1 MTSRVQESPFR
12 ETEWDQRL
20 GKYIDTPRGSLGG
33 WAWLLSP
40 LARNSLA
47 MVSSYRAHSPLDD
60 RPDVNFLEIFRST
73 SRNEGRSSSR
83 AGSRSGS
90 ALELEEG
97 GGGGGGGVDDG
108 GHMRHSRREYR
119 SPDSNTHVVTEKYE
133 YDTGDSS
140 KTSNYQKKVIKS
152 TYSTFNSMSAGSLE
166 DPPHLSKGP
175 ESPPQPSP
183 KINTKVISASQKVAN
198 RLVDALAT
206 IGGEEGYVPTV
217 DSSDTD
223 TLATDTMK
231 TSKTVGSDYST
242 LGRLRKDIN
251 ELDSLIVSLDE
262 SQQQQ
267 NAELRAPVEVLNSAP
282 AEPVEIIS
290 EHDVPIMLEA
300 SEFPPDDDREEI
312 PSQVV
317 THDPSVVLTLAAAE
331 AHSHTVKSS
340 TQIST
345 CSHTGTSVQERQM
358 VNRSTAPSTTMA
370 NGSLRSTDSS
380 KYDGDDE
387 MIDDSKSG
395 EVRRIVWR
403 NRFEKTYETQ
413 DSSKPPVVSIEEEAR
428 RRQLLQK
435 HQQIT
440 STNTS
445 TSTLSSPPQ
454 RGPVSPRLP
463 QLQCAVYWPGMGVP
477 PNMSPGGQSWK
488 EPIPLPTP
496 PQLSPREPGVAYIYT
511 YGNTGG
517 TGVQPLPPLNYV
529 SVPGPSSVP
538 PSEGAPSPTP
548 SQLQGQPIIYHYS
561 YHYTIQPGQP
571 LPDGAPPPPQGMVMP
586 GSPPAL
592 QVAPSS
598 QPQPPQP
605 AQPVTTHLTQTSQPA
620 HPSHPVQPSQPDQHS
635 TVVNYSL
642 HKNSTRTSTSTINS
656 RNTTNVIYPGGYPG
670 GDGPGGPGSPHGPG
684 GPHGPDGPHG
694 PGGPHGPSGPL
705 GPGSPHGP
713 GGPHGPSGPHSPVEP
728 YGSISPKDKDGPESP
743 NYPSKPQG
751 PDYGPGSP
759 NGPTDP
765 GQGHPGSISITIN
778 KTTTRTTHT
787 GYPGEPGRPYS
798 PNDGPPVTSTPYPS
812 RGRSVSPERPPV
824 TNAPQHITYVTN
836 IRSSHSDSL
845 ERVRRP
851 RNDTLPFPDTSPIKG
866 SNDGKIPRRVDD
878 LMTSFSDSEH
888 YIRRSVNEMTL
899 RKHSPIPR
907 KDEDGPG
914 NGPTPRGPR
923 RDPADE
929 EPLLPQNNQIAVR
942 AEADAKAAAEATQ
955 KRELTKNKA
964 GPPVYYPPGHELFH
978 ETMHTMTL
986 KESGR
991 RGKAKWRMERASGY
1005 KESSSSSETK
1015 GGMTMVPV
1023 CLPLCCG
1030 AACVLM

>member
-20 GKYIDTPRGSLGG
+20 DRMLDDLKTTVGG
-33 WAWLLSP
+33 EAELISP
-40 LARNSLA
+40 DVRSDSTL
-47 MVSSYRAHSPLDD
+47 VSSFRAHTPLDD

-83 AGSRSGS
+83 GGSRSGS
-90 ALELEEG
+90 AL
-97 GGGGGGGVDDG
+97 GGGGVGVEDG
-108 GHMRHSRREYR
+108 GHMKHSRREYR

-140 KTSNYQKKVIKS
+140 KTNHYQKKVIKS

-166 DPPHLSKGP
+166 DPPHLTKGP
-175 ESPPQPSP
+175 ESPPQHSQP
-183 KINTKVISASQKVAN
+183 INTKVISASQKVAN

-206 IGGEEGYVPTV
+206 IG
-217 DSSDTD
+217 
-223 TLATDTMK
+223 
-231 TSKTVGSDYST
+231 
-242 LGRLRKDIN
+242 
-251 ELDSLIVSLDE
+251 
-262 SQQQQ
+262 
-267 NAELRAPVEVLNSAP
+267 
-282 AEPVEIIS
+282 
-290 EHDVPIMLEA
+290 
-300 SEFPPDDDREEI
+300 
-312 PSQVV
+312 
-317 THDPSVVLTLAAAE
+317 
-331 AHSHTVKSS
+331 
-340 TQIST
+340 
-345 CSHTGTSVQERQM
+345 
-358 VNRSTAPSTTMA
+358 TAPSNTMA

-380 KYDGDDE
+380 KYDPVYSGDDE

-413 DSSKPPVVSIEEEAR
+413 DSSKPPVVSIEDEAR

-435 HQQIT
+435 QHIT
-440 STNTS
+440 STSTS

-477 PNMSPGGQSWK
+477 PNVSPGGQSWK

-511 YGNTGG
+511 YGNTSG

-571 LPDGAPPPPQGMVMP
+571 LPDGAPPPPPGMVLP

-598 QPQPPQP
+598 QPLPSQP
-605 AQPVTTHLTQTSQPA
+605 AQPVTTHLTQTSQPVRPSQPA
-620 HPSHPVQPSQPDQHS
+620 HPSHPAHPGHPAQPTQPDQPS

-642 HKNSTRTSTSTINS
+642 HKHTTRTSTSTVNQ
-656 RNTTNVIYPGGYPG
+656 RDTTNIIHPGGYPG
-670 GDGPGGPGSPHGPG
+670 GVGPGGPGSPH
-684 GPHGPDGPHG
+684 
-694 PGGPHGPSGPL
+694 S
-705 GPGSPHGP
+705 PGS
-713 GGPHGPSGPHSPVEP
+713 PHGPSGPHSPAEP
-728 YGSISPKDKDGPESP
+728 YGSISPKDKDGPDSP
-743 NYPSKPQG
+743 NYPSKPHG

-765 GQGHPGSISITIN
+765 GQGHPGSISITVN
-778 KTTTRTTHT
+778 KTTTRTTHHA

-798 PNDGPPVTSTPYPS
+798 PSDVPPVTSTPYPS

-824 TNAPQHITYVTN
+824 TNAPHHITYVTN
-836 IRSSHSDSL
+836 IRSTHSDSL

-851 RNDTLPFPDTSPIKG
+851 RNDTLPFPDTSPIKPG
-866 SNDGKIPRRVDD
+866 GDGKIPRRVDD

-888 YIRRSVNEMTL
+888 YIRSSVNEMTL

-907 KDEDGPG
+907 KDKDGPG

-942 AEADAKAAAEATQ
+942 AEADAKAAAEATP

-1005 KESSSSSETK
+1005 KESSSHSETK

-1030 AACVLM
+1030 AACVVM

>member
-20 GKYIDTPRGSLGG
+20 DRMLDDLKTTVGG
-33 WAWLLSP
+33 EAELISP
-40 LARNSLA
+40 DVRSDSTL
-47 MVSSYRAHSPLDD
+47 VSSFRAHTPLDD

-83 AGSRSGS
+83 GGSRSGS
-90 ALELEEG
+90 AL
-97 GGGGGGGVDDG
+97 GGGGVGVEDG
-108 GHMRHSRREYR
+108 GHMKHSRREYR

-140 KTSNYQKKVIKS
+140 KTNHYQKKVIKS

-166 DPPHLSKGP
+166 DPPHLTKGP
-175 ESPPQPSP
+175 ESPPQHSQP
-183 KINTKVISASQKVAN
+183 INTKVISASQKVAN

-242 LGRLRKDIN
+242 LGRLRKNIN
-251 ELDSLIVSLDE
+251 ELDSLIDSLDE
-262 SQQQQ
+262 SEQQQQ
-267 NAELRAPVEVLNSAP
+267 QHHNAEPPPPVEVLNSAP
-282 AEPVEIIS
+282 PEPFENI
-290 EHDVPIMLEA
+290 EHDVPLVLEA
-300 SEFPPDDDREEI
+300 SELPPDDDEEI
-312 PSQVV
+312 PGHAV
-317 THDPSVVLTLAAAE
+317 TDDPSVVLTLAAAE
-331 AHSHTVKSS
+331 AHSRTVSS
-340 TQIST
+340 TTQICT
-345 CSHTGTSVQERQM
+345 HSHAGGTTVQQHPV
-358 VNRSTAPSTTMA
+358 VNRSTAPSNTMA

-380 KYDGDDE
+380 KYDPVYSGDDE

-413 DSSKPPVVSIEEEAR
+413 DSSKPPVVSIEDEAR

-435 HQQIT
+435 QHIT
-440 STNTS
+440 STSTS

-454 RGPVSPRLP
+454 V
-463 QLQCAVYWPGMGVP
+463 
-477 PNMSPGGQSWK
+477 SPGGQSWK

-511 YGNTGG
+511 YGNTSG

-571 LPDGAPPPPQGMVMP
+571 LPDGAPPPPPGMVLP

-598 QPQPPQP
+598 QPLPSQP
-605 AQPVTTHLTQTSQPA
+605 AQPVTTHLTQTSQPVRPSQPA
-620 HPSHPVQPSQPDQHS
+620 HPSHPAHPGHPAQPTQPDQPS

-642 HKNSTRTSTSTINS
+642 HKHTTRTSTSTVNQ
-656 RNTTNVIYPGGYPG
+656 RDTTNIIHPGGYPG
-670 GDGPGGPGSPHGPG
+670 GVGPGGPGSPH
-684 GPHGPDGPHG
+684 
-694 PGGPHGPSGPL
+694 S
-705 GPGSPHGP
+705 PGS
-713 GGPHGPSGPHSPVEP
+713 PHGPSGPHSPAEP
-728 YGSISPKDKDGPESP
+728 YGSISPKDKDGPDSP
-743 NYPSKPQG
+743 NYPSKPHG

-765 GQGHPGSISITIN
+765 GQGHPGSISITVN
-778 KTTTRTTHT
+778 KTTTRTTHHA

-798 PNDGPPVTSTPYPS
+798 PSDVPPVTSTPYPS

-824 TNAPQHITYVTN
+824 TNAPHHITYVTN
-836 IRSSHSDSL
+836 IRSTHSDSL

-851 RNDTLPFPDTSPIKG
+851 RNDTLPFPDTSPIKPG
-866 SNDGKIPRRVDD
+866 GDGKIPRRVDD

-888 YIRRSVNEMTL
+888 YIRSSVNEMTL

-907 KDEDGPG
+907 KDKDGPG

-942 AEADAKAAAEATQ
+942 AEADAKAAAEATP

-1005 KESSSSSETK
+1005 KESSSHSETK

-1030 AACVLM
+1030 AACVVM